1 MSKKKAKP
9 PQDTTIQM
17 RLKYGRDIVYAA
29 IALFALAVGCA
40 AGLLLQKCGVIA
52 PENDVLVLC
61 IGILSVLAAAAYLI
75 RTRAEGL
82 ELTDQRICAKYS
94 LREVQEISAEQVH
107 HVRRNLLGEIV
118 FYDDS
123 GRCILTA
130 MRGLSDLDRFQD
142 WLERHGIAQR

>member
-1 MSKKKAKP
+1 MSERKAKP
-9 PQDTTIQM
+9 QQNAAIRM
-17 RLKYGRDIVYAA
+17 RMKHHRDIVYSA
-29 IALFALAVGCA
+29 ILFFALAVGCV

-52 PENDVLVLC
+52 PESDILVLC
-61 IGILSVLAAAAYLI
+61 IGIFSFLVAAVYLI

-82 ELTDQRICAKYS
+82 EITDQTIYVKHS

-142 WLERHGIAQR
+142 WLERHGIEEK